1 VPYLT
6 LLIPAEDYQAKRTH
20 RLSRLFEF
28 RTFLSRNICAGFKQK
43 DRTRNTT
50 TRSTKDVAGFECP
63 DAVYRITT
71 GYYFPAYQSFPGGDN
86 GHRNRHETGF
96 YLIFERRAANVI
108 KRGQKARRSKFVWT
122 KKHISG
128 RVWVLLTINYVG
140 N

>member
-1 VPYLT
+1 VPGLNRKT
-6 LLIPAEDYQAKRTH
+6 GREIRRHDRQKMSQDLSVRTQFTEL
-20 RLSRLFEF
+20 RRW
-28 RTFLSRNICAGFKQK
+28 
-43 DRTRNTT
+43 
-50 TRSTKDVAGFECP
+50 
-63 DAVYRITT
+63 
-71 GYYFPAYQSFPGGDN
+71 YYFRAYQSFPGGDN